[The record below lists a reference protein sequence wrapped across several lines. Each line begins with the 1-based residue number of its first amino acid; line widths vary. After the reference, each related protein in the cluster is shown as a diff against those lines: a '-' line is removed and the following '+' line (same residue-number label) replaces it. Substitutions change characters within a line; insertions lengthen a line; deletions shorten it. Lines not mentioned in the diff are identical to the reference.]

1 MEDFYDFSKMETL
14 PHPLQA
20 KIDRGE
26 LKLRNPFDISDEEFE
41 LKLRA
46 LNEDERTFA
55 IEYRQRRQD
64 KRLLQEISQAE
75 EACGGRIPPEIM
87 QVLEKVKAHLASKK
101 FKEFD
106 SGVL

>member
-26 LKLRNPFDISDEEFE
+26 LKLKSPYDIPEEEFQE
-41 LKLRA
+41 KIKL
-46 LNEDERTFA
+46 LDEDAREFILARREERKQ
-55 IEYRQRRQD
+55 E
-64 KRLLQEISQAE
+64 KLLQEISQAE
-75 EACGGRIPPEIM
+75 DACGGRIPSEIM